1 MVERRQ
7 AESSPAEDSQESD
20 HRRHRSLM
28 HFANVTYPPLEE
40 GRLRART
47 DVPFEQMELPTGQF
61 KITIRTLQARRGI
74 SSLSE
79 SQSILVSNQVQ
90 APEQQSYSLGPR
102 NSSTANNPDPASTAV
117 LMAQPPPQRVS
128 VQSPYKLSHE
138 ALAKALTR
146 ERENHGKY
154 FCRHCENQASCFT
167 NLVLHFRSYD
177 KGVAAERL
185 ENARATYEFYT
196 G

>member
-20 HRRHRSLM
+20 HRRHRSPM
-28 HFANVTYPPLEE
+28 HFANLTYPPLEE
-40 GRLRART
+40 DRVRT
-47 DVPFEQMELPTGQF
+47 DVPFEEMVLLPGQF
-61 KITIRTLQARRGI
+61 KLTIRTQHVRRGS

-177 KGVAAERL
+177 KAVAAERL